1 MIILYWCSTRGC
13 RTHFAYATF
22 ICHHYAICFAKFG
35 GIKENV
41 EVVRSFDWWTVVIGV
56 LIAIGIVMLCVKIKD
71 FVVSTFGITTKSA
84 LAKQAQE
91 ERIKDLNNQIIDL
104 QKEIQQFKDNR
115 TNDREQS
122 FDIQKQLTDSQTL
135 LQNSV
140 ENLRKMLVNKE
151 INDMRWEIL
160 DFSNAVMNGRVYN
173 KEIYDHIFDTYT
185 EYERVLEENGLENGK
200 VDSSMQFVRNKYLE
214 LMEKSFKQ

>member
-1 MIILYWCSTRGC
+1 MD
-13 RTHFAYATF
+13 
-22 ICHHYAICFAKFG
+22 KFG
-35 GIKENV
+35 GIKDNV
-41 EVVRSFDWWTVVIGV
+41 EIVRDLDWWTVVIGV
-56 LIAIGIVMLCVKIKD
+56 LIAIGIVMLCVKVKD
-71 FVVSTFGITTKSA
+71 FIVSTFGITTKTA

-91 ERIKDLNNQIIDL
+91 QHIKDLQGQIYGL
-104 QKEIQQFKDNR
+104 QKEIQQFKENR
-115 TNDREQS
+115 IHDREQS
-122 FDIQKQLTDSQTL
+122 FDIQKQLTSSQTL
-135 LQNSV
+135 LQESV

-160 DFSNAVMNGRVYN
+160 DFSNAVMNGRTYN

-214 LMEKSFKQ
+214 LMEKGFKQ

>member
-1 MIILYWCSTRGC
+1 MD
-13 RTHFAYATF
+13 
-22 ICHHYAICFAKFG
+22 KFD

-104 QKEIQQFKDNR
+104 QKEVQQFKDNR
-115 TNDREQS
+115 THDRGQS

>member
-1 MIILYWCSTRGC
+1 MD
-13 RTHFAYATF
+13 
-22 ICHHYAICFAKFG
+22 KFG

-41 EVVRSFDWWTVVIGV
+41 EVVSSLDWWTVVIGV
-56 LIAIGIVMLCVKIKD
+56 LIAIGIVILCVKIKD

-91 ERIKDLNNQIIDL
+91 EHIKELQAQIIDL
-104 QKEIQQFKDNR
+104 QKEVQQFKDNR
-115 TNDREQS
+115 IHDRGQS

-200 VDSSMQFVRNKYLE
+200 VNSSMQFVRNKYLE
-214 LMEKSFKQ
+214 LMDKGFKQ

>member
-1 MIILYWCSTRGC
+1 MD
-13 RTHFAYATF
+13 
-22 ICHHYAICFAKFG
+22 KFD

-91 ERIKDLNNQIIDL
+91 EHIKDLNNQIIDL
-104 QKEIQQFKDNR
+104 QKEVQQFKDNR
-115 TNDREQS
+115 IHDRDQS

-214 LMEKSFKQ
+214 LMEKGFKQ

>member
-1 MIILYWCSTRGC
+1 MD
-13 RTHFAYATF
+13 
-22 ICHHYAICFAKFG
+22 KFG

-41 EVVRSFDWWTVVIGV
+41 EVVSSLDWWTVVIGV
-56 LIAIGIVMLCVKIKD
+56 LIAIVIVMLCVKIKD

-84 LAKQAQE
+84 LAKQAHE
-91 ERIKDLNNQIIDL
+91 EHIKELQAQIIDL
-104 QKEIQQFKDNR
+104 QKDVQQFKDNR
-115 TNDREQS
+115 VHDREQS

-214 LMEKSFKQ
+214 LMDKGFKQ

>member
-1 MIILYWCSTRGC
+1 MAGKLQFMTINNLQEFLNLHNVQIDKKISD
-13 RTHFAYATF
+13 AVASS
-22 ICHHYAICFAKFG
+22 
-35 GIKENV
+35 IK
-41 EVVRSFDWWTVVIGV
+41 TV
-56 LIAIGIVMLCVKIKD
+56 
-71 FVVSTFGITTKSA
+71 
-84 LAKQAQE
+84 
-91 ERIKDLNNQIIDL
+91 
-104 QKEIQQFKDNR
+104 QKEVQQFKDNR
-115 TNDREQS
+115 IHDRDQS

-214 LMEKSFKQ
+214 LMEKGFKQ

>member
-1 MIILYWCSTRGC
+1 MD
-13 RTHFAYATF
+13 
-22 ICHHYAICFAKFG
+22 KFG
-35 GIKENV
+35 EIKDNV
-41 EVVRSFDWWTVVIGV
+41 EIVRDLDWWTVVIGV
-56 LIAIGIVMLCVKIKD
+56 LIAIGIVMLCVKVKD
-71 FVVSTFGITTKSA
+71 FIISTFGITTKTA

-91 ERIKDLNNQIIDL
+91 QHVKDLQGQIYSL
-104 QKEIQQFKDNR
+104 QKEIQQFKENR
-115 TNDREQS
+115 IHDREQS

-135 LQNSV
+135 LQDSV

-160 DFSNAVMNGRVYN
+160 DFSNAVMNGRTYN

-214 LMEKSFKQ
+214 LMDKGFKQ

>member
-1 MIILYWCSTRGC
+1 MD
-13 RTHFAYATF
+13 
-22 ICHHYAICFAKFG
+22 KFD

-104 QKEIQQFKDNR
+104 QKKVQQFKDNR
-115 TNDREQS
+115 IHDRDQS

-214 LMEKSFKQ
+214 LMEKGFKQ

>member
-1 MIILYWCSTRGC
+1 MD
-13 RTHFAYATF
+13 
-22 ICHHYAICFAKFG
+22 KFG
-35 GIKENV
+35 AIKENV

-104 QKEIQQFKDNR
+104 QKEVQQFKDNR
-115 TNDREQS
+115 IHDRDQS

>member
-1 MIILYWCSTRGC
+1 MD
-13 RTHFAYATF
+13 
-22 ICHHYAICFAKFG
+22 KFS

-104 QKEIQQFKDNR
+104 QKEVQQFKDNR
-115 TNDREQS
+115 INDRDQS

-214 LMEKSFKQ
+214 LMEKGFKQ

>member
-1 MIILYWCSTRGC
+1 M
-13 RTHFAYATF
+13 
-22 ICHHYAICFAKFG
+22 
-35 GIKENV
+35 
-41 EVVRSFDWWTVVIGV
+41 
-56 LIAIGIVMLCVKIKD
+56 
-71 FVVSTFGITTKSA
+71 
-84 LAKQAQE
+84 
-91 ERIKDLNNQIIDL
+91 
-104 QKEIQQFKDNR
+104 
-115 TNDREQS
+115 
-122 FDIQKQLTDSQTL
+122 

-200 VDSSMQFVRNKYLE
+200 VNSSMQFVRNKYLE

>member
-1 MIILYWCSTRGC
+1 MD
-13 RTHFAYATF
+13 
-22 ICHHYAICFAKFG
+22 KFG

-104 QKEIQQFKDNR
+104 QKEVQQFKDNR
-115 TNDREQS
+115 THDRDQS

-173 KEIYDHIFDTYT
+173 KEIYSILCAVQSCFFLRSCLCSDNQPGGSGFSSDFTDTY
-185 EYERVLEENGLENGK
+185 EDVVCGK
-200 VDSSMQFVRNKYLE
+200 CVFNYA
-214 LMEKSFKQ
+214 

>member
-1 MIILYWCSTRGC
+1 MD
-13 RTHFAYATF
+13 
-22 ICHHYAICFAKFG
+22 KFG

-41 EVVRSFDWWTVVIGV
+41 EIVSSLDWWTVVIGV
-56 LIAIGIVMLCVKIKD
+56 LIAAGIVMLCVKIKD
-71 FVVSTFGITTKSA
+71 FIVSTFGITTKAA
-84 LAKQAQE
+84 LAKKAQE
-91 ERIKDLNNQIIDL
+91 QHIKDLNDQVVDL
-104 QKEIQQFKDNR
+104 QKEIQQFKENR
-115 TNDREQS
+115 IHDREQS

-160 DFSNAVMNGRVYN
+160 DFSNAVMNGRTYN

-185 EYERVLEENGLENGK
+185 DYERVLEENGLENGK

-214 LMEKSFKQ
+214 LMEKGFKQ

>member
-1 MIILYWCSTRGC
+1 MD
-13 RTHFAYATF
+13 
-22 ICHHYAICFAKFG
+22 KFS

-41 EVVRSFDWWTVVIGV
+41 EVVSSLDWWTVVIGV

-91 ERIKDLNNQIIDL
+91 EHIKELQAQIIDL
-104 QKEIQQFKDNR
+104 QKDVQQFKDNR
-115 TNDREQS
+115 THDREQS

-214 LMEKSFKQ
+214 LMDKGFKQ

>member
-1 MIILYWCSTRGC
+1 MD
-13 RTHFAYATF
+13 
-22 ICHHYAICFAKFG
+22 KFS

-56 LIAIGIVMLCVKIKD
+56 LIAIGIIMLCVKIKD
-71 FVVSTFGITTKSA
+71 FVISTFGITTKSA

-104 QKEIQQFKDNR
+104 QKEVQQFKDNR
-115 TNDREQS
+115 IHDRDQS

>member
-1 MIILYWCSTRGC
+1 MD
-13 RTHFAYATF
+13 
-22 ICHHYAICFAKFG
+22 KFG

-41 EVVRSFDWWTVVIGV
+41 EVVRCFDWWTVVIGV

-104 QKEIQQFKDNR
+104 QKEVQQFKDNR
-115 TNDREQS
+115 IHDRDQS

>member
-1 MIILYWCSTRGC
+1 MD
-13 RTHFAYATF
+13 
-22 ICHHYAICFAKFG
+22 KFS

-56 LIAIGIVMLCVKIKD
+56 LIAIGIIMLCVKIKD

-104 QKEIQQFKDNR
+104 QKEVQQFKDNR
-115 TNDREQS
+115 IHDRDQS

>member
-1 MIILYWCSTRGC
+1 MD
-13 RTHFAYATF
+13 
-22 ICHHYAICFAKFG
+22 KFDV
-35 GIKENV
+35 IKENV

-104 QKEIQQFKDNR
+104 QKEVQQFKDNR
-115 TNDREQS
+115 IHDRDQS

-214 LMEKSFKQ
+214 LMDKGFKQ

>member
-1 MIILYWCSTRGC
+1 MD
-13 RTHFAYATF
+13 
-22 ICHHYAICFAKFG
+22 KFD

-104 QKEIQQFKDNR
+104 QKKVQQFKDNR
-115 TNDREQS
+115 IHDRDQS

-173 KEIYDHIFDTYT
+173 KEIYDHIFDTHT

-200 VDSSMQFVRNKYLE
+200 VNSSMQFVRNKYLE

>member
-1 MIILYWCSTRGC
+1 
-13 RTHFAYATF
+13 
-22 ICHHYAICFAKFG
+22 
-35 GIKENV
+35 
-41 EVVRSFDWWTVVIGV
+41 
-56 LIAIGIVMLCVKIKD
+56 MLCVKIKD

-91 ERIKDLNNQIIDL
+91 DRIKDLNNQIIDL
-104 QKEIQQFKDNR
+104 QKEVQQFKDNR
-115 TNDREQS
+115 THDRDQS

-160 DFSNAVMNGRVYN
+160 DFSNAVMNGRVY
-173 KEIYDHIFDTYT
+173 Y
-185 EYERVLEENGLENGK
+185 
-200 VDSSMQFVRNKYLE
+200 
-214 LMEKSFKQ
+214 

>member
-1 MIILYWCSTRGC
+1 MD
-13 RTHFAYATF
+13 
-22 ICHHYAICFAKFG
+22 KFG
-35 GIKENV
+35 GIKENE

-115 TNDREQS
+115 THDREQS

>member
-1 MIILYWCSTRGC
+1 MD
-13 RTHFAYATF
+13 
-22 ICHHYAICFAKFG
+22 KFG
-35 GIKENV
+35 GIKDNV
-41 EVVRSFDWWTVVIGV
+41 EIVSDLDWWTVVIGV
-56 LIAIGIVMLCVKIKD
+56 LIAIGIVMLCVKVKD
-71 FVVSTFGITTKSA
+71 FIVSTFGITTKTA

-91 ERIKDLNNQIIDL
+91 QHIKDLQGQIYGL
-104 QKEIQQFKDNR
+104 QKEIQQFKENR
-115 TNDREQS
+115 IHDREQS
-122 FDIQKQLTDSQTL
+122 FDIQKQLTSSQTL
-135 LQNSV
+135 LQESV

-214 LMEKSFKQ
+214 LMEKGFKQ

>member
-1 MIILYWCSTRGC
+1 MD
-13 RTHFAYATF
+13 
-22 ICHHYAICFAKFG
+22 KFG
-35 GIKENV
+35 GIKDNV
-41 EVVRSFDWWTVVIGV
+41 EIVRDLDWWTVVIGV
-56 LIAIGIVMLCVKIKD
+56 LIAIGIVMLCVKVKD
-71 FVVSTFGITTKSA
+71 FIVSTFGITTKTA

-91 ERIKDLNNQIIDL
+91 QHIKDLQGQIYGL
-104 QKEIQQFKDNR
+104 QKEIQQFKENR
-115 TNDREQS
+115 IHDREQS
-122 FDIQKQLTDSQTL
+122 FDIQKQLTSSQTL
-135 LQNSV
+135 LQESV

-160 DFSNAVMNGRVYN
+160 DFSNAVMNGRAYN

-214 LMEKSFKQ
+214 LMEKGFKQ

>member
-1 MIILYWCSTRGC
+1 MD
-13 RTHFAYATF
+13 
-22 ICHHYAICFAKFG
+22 KFG

-41 EVVRSFDWWTVVIGV
+41 EVVRRFDWWTVVIGV

-104 QKEIQQFKDNR
+104 QKEVQQFKDNR
-115 TNDREQS
+115 IHDRDQS

>member
-1 MIILYWCSTRGC
+1 MD
-13 RTHFAYATF
+13 
-22 ICHHYAICFAKFG
+22 KFS

-56 LIAIGIVMLCVKIKD
+56 LIAIGIIMLCVKIKD

-104 QKEIQQFKDNR
+104 QKEVQQFKDNR
-115 TNDREQS
+115 IHDRDQS

-173 KEIYDHIFDTYT
+173 KEIYDHIFDIYT

-200 VDSSMQFVRNKYLE
+200 VNSSMQFVRNKYLE
-214 LMEKSFKQ
+214 LMEKGFKQ

>member
-1 MIILYWCSTRGC
+1 MD
-13 RTHFAYATF
+13 
-22 ICHHYAICFAKFG
+22 KFG

-41 EVVRSFDWWTVVIGV
+41 EVVSSLDWWTVVIGV

-104 QKEIQQFKDNR
+104 QKEVQQFKNNR
-115 TNDREQS
+115 IHDRDQS
-122 FDIQKQLTDSQTL
+122 FDIQKQLTDSQAL

-200 VDSSMQFVRNKYLE
+200 VNSSMQFVRNKYLE
-214 LMEKSFKQ
+214 LMDKGFKQ

>member
-1 MIILYWCSTRGC
+1 MD
-13 RTHFAYATF
+13 
-22 ICHHYAICFAKFG
+22 KFG

-41 EVVRSFDWWTVVIGV
+41 EVVSSLDWWTVVIGV

-71 FVVSTFGITTKSA
+71 FVVSTFGITTISA
-84 LAKQAQE
+84 LAKQAHE
-91 ERIKDLNNQIIDL
+91 EHIKELQAQIIDL
-104 QKEIQQFKDNR
+104 QKDVQQFKDNR
-115 TNDREQS
+115 VHDREQS

-214 LMEKSFKQ
+214 LMDKGFKQ

>member
-1 MIILYWCSTRGC
+1 MD
-13 RTHFAYATF
+13 
-22 ICHHYAICFAKFG
+22 KFS

-56 LIAIGIVMLCVKIKD
+56 LIAIGIIMLCVKIKD

-104 QKEIQQFKDNR
+104 QKEVQQFKDNR

-200 VDSSMQFVRNKYLE
+200 VNSSMQFVRNKYLE

>member
-1 MIILYWCSTRGC
+1 MD
-13 RTHFAYATF
+13 
-22 ICHHYAICFAKFG
+22 KFG
-35 GIKENV
+35 VIKENV

-115 TNDREQS
+115 THDREQS

>member
-1 MIILYWCSTRGC
+1 MD
-13 RTHFAYATF
+13 
-22 ICHHYAICFAKFG
+22 KFG
-35 GIKENV
+35 EIKENV

-104 QKEIQQFKDNR
+104 QKEVQQFKDNR
-115 TNDREQS
+115 IHDRDQS

-200 VDSSMQFVRNKYLE
+200 VNSSMQFVRNKYLE
-214 LMEKSFKQ
+214 LMEKGFKQ

>member
-1 MIILYWCSTRGC
+1 MD
-13 RTHFAYATF
+13 
-22 ICHHYAICFAKFG
+22 KFS

-56 LIAIGIVMLCVKIKD
+56 LIAIGIIMLCVKIKD

-104 QKEIQQFKDNR
+104 QKEVQQFKDNR
-115 TNDREQS
+115 IHDRDQS

-200 VDSSMQFVRNKYLE
+200 VNSSMQFVRNKYLE

>member
-1 MIILYWCSTRGC
+1 MD
-13 RTHFAYATF
+13 
-22 ICHHYAICFAKFG
+22 KFG
-35 GIKENV
+35 GIKDNV
-41 EVVRSFDWWTVVIGV
+41 EMVSNLDWWTVVIGV
-56 LIAIGIVMLCVKIKD
+56 LIAIGIVMLCVKVKD
-71 FVVSTFGITTKSA
+71 FIVSTFGITTKTA

-91 ERIKDLNNQIIDL
+91 QHIKDLQGQIYGL
-104 QKEIQQFKDNR
+104 QKEIQQFKENR
-115 TNDREQS
+115 IHDREQS
-122 FDIQKQLTDSQTL
+122 FDIQKQLTSSQTL
-135 LQNSV
+135 LQESV

-214 LMEKSFKQ
+214 LMEKGFKQ